1 MKTQNILVTYTFPS
15 GESVP
20 IIFSF
25 EKWDMLLKIAG
36 TFEILAQHLM
46 SPTANPSGVAPQNV
60 DIDLYED
67 AEIILTEAEP
77 GSMWHTLGFNQPIVV
92 GTFIKN
98 LEKLEKLV

>member
-36 TFEILAQHLM
+36 SFEKLSENLI
-46 SPTANPSGVAPQNV
+46 SPNANPFGVKPSNV

-67 AEIILTEAEP
+67 AEIIFEESEP
-77 GSMWHTLGFNQPIVV
+77 GSLSHSLGYKKIVV
-92 GTFIKN
+92 KGTFVKN
-98 LEKLEKLV
+98 LEKLV